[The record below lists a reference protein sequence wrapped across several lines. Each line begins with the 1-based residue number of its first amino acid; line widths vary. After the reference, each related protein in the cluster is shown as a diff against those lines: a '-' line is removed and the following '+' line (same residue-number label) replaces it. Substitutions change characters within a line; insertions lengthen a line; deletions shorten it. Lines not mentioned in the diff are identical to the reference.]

1 MATPK
6 NLSVIKAQKI
16 LDSFRRFNQPVSLKM
31 IASAAGLSLAATHR
45 LVATLEHVGVLRTD
59 TNGRYLLSAKIAEL
73 GDQARRMAAPQ
84 ALLNTLV
91 ETVSKT
97 VGETAHVAILNKD
110 MAKYVAKS
118 ETARGLRTVTQ
129 VGKELEAY
137 CTGVGKVLLAFS
149 SVSVR
154 KRYLMGG
161 DFVQLTDKT
170 ISDNNALKAELSKI
184 RAAGYAVDNEEF
196 EEGLKCVAVPIL
208 NKKGKM
214 VASLSISGPSS
225 RIDRMDLP
233 RLVSQLQQYARQIGG
248 RVPDSDWSYM

>member
-16 LDSFRRFNQPVSLKM
+16 LDTFRRFNQPVSLKI
-31 IASAAGLSLAATHR
+31 IAGASGLSLAATHR
-45 LVATLEHVGVLRTD
+45 LVATLEYVGVLRTD

-84 ALLNTLV
+84 ALLNSLI
-91 ETVSKT
+91 EEVSKS
-97 VGETAHVAILNKD
+97 VGETAHVAILNGD
-110 MAKYVAKS
+110 MIKYVAKS

-149 SVSVR
+149 SVRVR

-161 DFVQLTDKT
+161 EFVRLTDKT
-170 ISDNNALKAELSKI
+170 ISNSDTLKAELSKI
-184 RAAGYAVDNEEF
+184 RAIGYAIDNEEF
-196 EEGLKCVAVPIL
+196 EEGLRCVAVPIM
-208 NKKGKM
+208 NKKGK
-214 VASLSISGPSS
+214 VIASLSVSGPVS
-225 RIDRMDLP
+225 RIDRMDLS